1 MPETIALVGT
11 SSGWY
16 NPCHEMRGEGQ
27 TAMRFLDRLATGET
41 LLADGAMGTMLQAA
55 GLAKGHAPEEMNLA
69 HRDKVLGVHRG
80 YVDAGSELILTNTFG
95 ANRFRLH
102 KYGLADRVYELSR
115 LAAEIA
121 RESGAVF
128 VGGSMGP
135 TGEFFPP
142 VGKLNADE
150 ARETYAEQARGL
162 ADGGVDALVIE
173 TMSDLKEVET
183 AIQGARES
191 TDLPILCTMTFQHKL
206 HTVMGVSPSQA
217 AQTLGGWGVAA
228 MGANCG
234 TGPDEVEKALEQMQ
248 QVSPQAVLMAK
259 PNAGVPR
266 LVQGRTEY
274 DATPER
280 MADYAQRFAELG
292 ATIIGACCGSTPQ
305 HIAAMARALGK
316 RSAL

>member
-1 MPETIALVGT
+1 
-11 SSGWY
+11 
-16 NPCHEMRGEGQ
+16 
-27 TAMRFLDRLATGET
+27 MRFLDRLHSGET

-55 GLAKGHAPEEMNLA
+55 GLEKRHAPEEMNLA
-69 HRDKVLGVHRG
+69 HRDKVLAVHRG
-80 YVDAGSELILTNTFG
+80 YVDAGSELLLTNTFG
-95 ANRFRLH
+95 ANRFRLN

-115 LAAEIA
+115 LGAEIA

-128 VGGSMGP
+128 VAGSMGP

-142 VGKLNADE
+142 VGKLNVEE
-150 ARETYAEQARGL
+150 ARDTFAEQARGL

-173 TMSDLKEVET
+173 TMSDLKEVEA

-191 TDLPILCTMTFQHKL
+191 TDLPVLCTMTFQHNL
-206 HTVMGVSPSQA
+206 HTLMGVSPSQA

-234 TGPDEVEKALEQMQ
+234 TGPEEVERVLEQME

-259 PNAGVPR
+259 PNAGLPR

-274 DATPER
+274 DATPEL
-280 MADYAQRFAELG
+280 MAEYAQRFAQSG
-292 ATIIGACCGSTPQ
+292 VTIIGGCCGSTPE

-316 RSAL
+316 PSHV